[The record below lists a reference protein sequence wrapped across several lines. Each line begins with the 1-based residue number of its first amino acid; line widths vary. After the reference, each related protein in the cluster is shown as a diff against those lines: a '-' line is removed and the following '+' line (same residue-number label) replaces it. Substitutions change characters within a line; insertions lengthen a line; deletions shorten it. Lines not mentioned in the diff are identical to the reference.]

1 VRKGWGWDLGRW
13 CGGSVRNDSKTKNYL
28 AFVIEHNWMD
38 SFWWP
43 FSIWALV
50 LFERF
55 CNTRRDMTSNVPLN
69 SLSECVNVPSAKNI
83 KTLYYTLYRLFVNKQ
98 HKSTLRI
105 KITLPHKP
113 NGNGQLHRAST
124 VEKYTRYSLSSNV
137 PGVSNTRYNSTRY
150 NYT

>member
-69 SLSECVNVPSAKNI
+69 SLSECVNVPSAKDI
-83 KTLYYTLYRLFVNKQ
+83 KNTVLYIVPTVCKQ
-98 HKSTLRI
+98 TTQI
-105 KITLPHKP
+105 
-113 NGNGQLHRAST
+113 
-124 VEKYTRYSLSSNV
+124 
-137 PGVSNTRYNSTRY
+137 NTQDKNNTAAQ
-150 NYT
+150 T